1 MTDNEHIYLNCKHPN
16 FSPRTSYEKGCRCER
31 CKHCRKTYS
40 QQRWKNV
47 LKPKYHANNKFYR
60 DKAKKWRD
68 KNLQEVRE
76 YYRIYTQK
84 QRKINPLTKIKEN
97 LRTRLNKFIKKENK
111 SKNLKTILGC
121 SFEEL
126 KIHLES
132 KFYKNITWDNYGDV
146 WCIDHIIPLA
156 SAKSK
161 EEIEKL
167 NHYTNLQP
175 LLIEDNLKKGKKLV

>member
-1 MTDNEHIYLNCKHPN
+1 MSTK
-16 FSPRTSYEKGCRCER
+16 
-31 CKHCRKTYS
+31 
-40 QQRWKNV
+40 
-47 LKPKYHANNKFYR
+47 
-60 DKAKKWRD
+60 
-68 KNLQEVRE
+68 
-76 YYRIYTQK
+76 K

-121 SFEEL
+121 SFDEL
-126 KIHLES
+126 KVHLES

-175 LLIEDNLKKGKKLV
+175 LLTEDNLKKGKKLV